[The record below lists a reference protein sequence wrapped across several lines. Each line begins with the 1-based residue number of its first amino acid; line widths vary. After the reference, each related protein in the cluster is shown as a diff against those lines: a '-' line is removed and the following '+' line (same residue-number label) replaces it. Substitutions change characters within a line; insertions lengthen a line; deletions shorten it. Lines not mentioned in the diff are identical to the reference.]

1 LLAYRTTPVS
11 RGGGCTFCLA
21 SFLTDLSG
29 LVVTP
34 RQVYPVDISCTFR
47 MDKSIFPF
55 AYRTHSHGLGRVIT
69 GYQHNGSYH
78 KIGKGNPQ
86 WPQAFY
92 PVNDIIEVKPG
103 DAL

>member
-1 LLAYRTTPVS
+1 PQYVAGIFLLSAGFTIPPHVN
-11 RGGGCTFCLA
+11 L
-21 SFLTDLSG
+21 
-29 LVVTP
+29 
-34 RQVYPVDISCTFR
+34 YPVDISCTFR

-69 GYQHNGSYH
+69 GYQHNGSFP

-86 WPQAFY
+86 WPLAFY
-92 PVNDIIEVKPG
+92 PVKDIIEVKPG